1 MTHIGLVAF
10 EDWAALVSGIAF
22 LSLGIIQYDGENDP
36 NVSLERWGEAWRRD
50 MDVILARS
58 LRDPSTRALSFVYS
72 PIRDSGNDNES
83 MISDG
88 NSRSSSPMS
97 VVSVASYIRDN
108 WWGSDSEISNSPTDY
123 NDI

>member
-1 MTHIGLVAF
+1 MAHIGLVAF
-10 EDWAALVSGIAF
+10 EDWVALVSGLAF
-22 LSLGIIQYDGENDP
+22 LGLGIIQYDGENDP
-36 NVSLERWGEAWRRD
+36 NVSMERFGEAWRRD
-50 MDVILARS
+50 MDVILAVN

-83 MISDG
+83 MISHA

-97 VVSVASYIRDN
+97 VVSVDSYIRDN
-108 WWGSDSEISNSPTDY
+108 WWGSDSEIDLSPTDY